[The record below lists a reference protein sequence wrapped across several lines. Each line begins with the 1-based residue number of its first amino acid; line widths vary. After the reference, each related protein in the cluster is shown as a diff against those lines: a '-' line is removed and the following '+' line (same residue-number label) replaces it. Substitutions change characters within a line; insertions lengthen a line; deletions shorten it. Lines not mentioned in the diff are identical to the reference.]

1 MVKSL
6 NLKSSSSR
14 MGPHS
19 RTSLQVELVG
29 DNDGGQVGD
38 NGSEQQHIS
47 QLEFPTTLWELF
59 LHLLQSRSPPRPVF
73 DRQCCPFPP
82 YLSHSLVFISDQVS
96 MWKNR
101 LGDYIFSIVQYFI
114 FFHINIVSYDSKSAH
129 GLWDIATKKSFWT
142 LTLSQFSLFPAN
154 RKGSKIDAGR

>member
-14 MGPHS
+14 MGPHFRS

-38 NGSEQQHIS
+38 CESEQQHIS
-47 QLEFPTTLWELF
+47 QHRFCTTLWELF

-73 DRQCCPFPP
+73 DRQCCPFLP

-96 MWKNR
+96 MWKCR
-101 LGDYIFSIVQYFI
+101 LGAYIFSIFI
-114 FFHINIVSYDSKSAH
+114 LI
-129 GLWDIATKKSFWT
+129 LWAV
-142 LTLSQFSLFPAN
+142 TLSLPWIVWLLVRYWTSREVPELRLWVNFPFFP
-154 RKGSKIDAGR
+154 RIGKEVR